1 MGTQRS
7 TAHGAVAH
15 AARMATHTISKLAE
29 MVGGQLRGE
38 GSAQIHGV
46 ADVREAGK
54 DQAAWVSRE
63 SFAEA
68 AQSSRAGVILVPKGF
83 PATPMP
89 AILCEK
95 IEPSIAALL
104 AAFARPLSRPDPGVH
119 ASATIHAS
127 SKIGEHPSLGPHVVI
142 DAEAKIGARCILHA
156 GVFIGR
162 GAILGDDCEI
172 WPNTVIRDGCTLGS
186 RVIIHSC
193 TVIGGDGFGF
203 YFDGMQ
209 HVKIPHIGGVI
220 IEDDVEIGSC
230 TCVDRS
236 KFGNTVIGRGTKID
250 NHVQVAHNCRL
261 GQHNILAG
269 FTGLS
274 GSVRTGDYCVM
285 GARVTFYDNLNIGNH
300 VQLGGMSVVTK
311 DLPGGMKAS
320 GFPAQDMKED
330 FRERAAV
337 RRLQAH
343 CDKVKEL
350 VERVE
355 RLETSAHDNA

>member
-1 MGTQRS
+1 
-7 TAHGAVAH
+7 
-15 AARMATHTISKLAE
+15 MATYTTSQLAD
-29 MVGGQLRGE
+29 MVGGKLRGD
-38 GSAQIHGV
+38 GSAQITGV
-46 ADVREAGK
+46 ADIREAVK
-54 DQAAWVSRE
+54 DQAAWVARE
-63 SFAEA
+63 GFAEA
-68 AQSSRAGVILVPKGF
+68 VQSSRAGVVLVPKDF

-95 IEPSIAALL
+95 IEPSVAVLL
-104 AAFARPLSRPDPGVH
+104 GAFASPVSKPDPGIH
-119 ASATIHAS
+119 PSAVVHAS
-127 SKIGEHPSLGPHVVI
+127 SKIGECPSIGPHVVI
-142 DAEAKIGARCILHA
+142 DAEARMGARCILHA

-162 GAILGDDCEI
+162 GTLLGDDCEV

-203 YFDGMQ
+203 YFDGKQ
-209 HVKIPHIGGVI
+209 HVKVPHIGGVI

-230 TCVDRS
+230 SCVDRA
-236 KFGNTVIGRGTKID
+236 KFGNTIIGRGTKID
-250 NHVQVAHNCRL
+250 NHVQLAHNCRL

-269 FTGLS
+269 HTGLS

-285 GARVTFYDNLNIGNH
+285 GARVTSFDNLRIGSQ

-311 DLPGGMKAS
+311 DLPDGLKAS
-320 GFPAQDMKED
+320 GFPAHDLKED

-337 RRLQAH
+337 RRLPAYF
-343 CDKVKEL
+343 DKIKEL

-355 RLETSAHDNA
+355 RLEASAHHNA

>member
-1 MGTQRS
+1 
-7 TAHGAVAH
+7 
-15 AARMATHTISKLAE
+15 MATHTVSKLAE
-29 MVGGQLRGE
+29 MVGGKLRGD
-38 GSAQIHGV
+38 GSAQIAGV
-46 ADVREAGK
+46 ADIREAS
-54 DQAAWVSRE
+54 DNEAAWVSRE

-68 AQSSRAGVILVPKGF
+68 VQSSRAGVVLVPKDF

-89 AILCEK
+89 AILCEN
-95 IEPSIAALL
+95 IESSVTALL
-104 AAFARPLSRPDPGVH
+104 GAFARPVSKPDRGIHP
-119 ASATIHAS
+119 SAIVHAS
-127 SKIGEHPSLGPHVVI
+127 SKIGECPSIGPHVVI
-142 DAEAKIGARCILHA
+142 DAEARIGARCILHA

-162 GAILGDDCEI
+162 ATVLGDDCEI

-203 YFDGMQ
+203 YFDGNR

-230 TCVDRS
+230 SCVDRS
-236 KFGNTVIGRGTKID
+236 KFGNTIIGRGTKID

-269 FTGLS
+269 YTGLS

-285 GARVTFYDNLNIGNH
+285 GARVTFYDNLSIGSQ
-300 VQLGGMSVVTK
+300 VQLAGMSVVTK
-311 DLPGGMKAS
+311 DLPDGLKAS
-320 GFPAQDMKED
+320 GFPAQDLKED

-337 RRLQAH
+337 RRLPAYF
-343 CDKVKEL
+343 DKVKEL

-355 RLETSAHDNA
+355 RLEASAHHNA